1 MGRIKYKF
9 ISGKIVLLLLILAGK
24 TIVGSAQSA
33 YWQQQ
38 VNYDIQVSLDDHKNT
53 LDGFEKIVYFNNSPD
68 TLTYIWFHVWMNAYK
83 NDKTAF
89 SEQKLVNGTTDF
101 YFADENKKG
110 YTGKLNFRVDNEKV
124 LAETHPKYI
133 DIIKVQLKK
142 PLPPHQSIEI
152 TTPFH
157 VKLPYNFSRGG
168 HVGNDYQ
175 ITQWYP
181 KPAVYDAKGW
191 HPMPYLDQGEFYSE
205 FGDYHVEIT
214 LPDTYVVASSGE
226 LKNAALLDSIKA
238 VGKTDPT
245 KQVHFNQETT
255 TTKTN
260 ATKQIITGTGRHKKV
275 TKVLVI
281 PVEEIV
287 AAVNNK
293 TWVYEMNNVHDFAW
307 FASKDFAIQYDTLQ
321 LPSKTVDVFT
331 YCPPNQVGNW
341 NKSIAYAKDGMR
353 KYSQWLG
360 DYPYSTAS
368 VVCGAANVPSGGMEY
383 PSITLITTN
392 GGGKSLDEV
401 ITHELGH
408 NWFYGALASNERD
421 HPWMDE
427 GMNTFYQKRYTEGK
441 YHKTSYV
448 NGKKTSSFIEKRMPE
463 DEEKTLFDIIAGLK
477 KDQPIEMVSD
487 SFTELNYGLVV
498 YEKTAMWIK
507 KLSAYVGQI
516 KFDSAMRSYYNLWRE
531 KHPYPED
538 FKHTFEAA
546 SNTKI
551 DSLYHQLSTIGTI
564 DPVISKKRF
573 KIMSFYSLKN
583 TKENNYLFVTPV
595 LGYNYYDKLMPGIG
609 IHNYQLPL
617 PKLQYYAAAVYGI
630 GSSQLH
636 GIGRITYNIYQTRN
650 NYQFAIS
657 YAGFNMGKQPTQVN
671 GINYF
676 ATDKSLFYTKVTKFV
691 PTFHWTFFNKDPRS
705 SERWNILLRTF
716 LINEE
721 QHNYYTVDSI
731 TIGLTKF
738 NSFYYVNQLRVTWS
752 NYRKLYPYDLNLQ
765 VDQGIGFVRAG
776 VTGNYYFNYANEK
789 QGIHARFFAGKFF
802 YTTSKTY
809 LTQYQTDRYQLNL
822 TGANGYEDYTY
833 SDYFFGRNNFQG
845 WTSQQIMERD
855 GFFKMR
861 TDLLSSKV
869 GKTDDWL
876 IATNLE
882 GKIPDKINPLKI
894 LPFKFPLHFFVD
906 FGTYADAWKDNS
918 GTTERFLYD
927 AGLYLPLMN
936 GLVKIYVPLF
946 YSNVFS
952 NYNKSELGPNSFWKT
967 ISFSMN
973 LGMIKPQKLYS
984 QFPL

>member
-1 MGRIKYKF
+1 MGSLKNKS
-9 ISGKIVLLLLILAGK
+9 ISGKIILLLLLMVGK
-24 TIVGSAQSA
+24 TIVGNTQST

-38 VNYDIQVSLDDHKNT
+38 VNFDIQVSLDDHKNT
-53 LDGFEKIVYFNNSPD
+53 FDGFEKITYFNNSPD

-89 SEQKLVNGTTDF
+89 SDQKLGNGSTDF
-101 YFADENKKG
+101 YFAEESKRG

-168 HVGNDYQ
+168 HVGKDYQ

-181 KPAVYDAKGW
+181 KPAVYDTKGW

-205 FGDYHVEIT
+205 FGNYHVEIT
-214 LPDTYVVASSGE
+214 VPETYVVASSGE

-238 VGKTDPT
+238 VGKTDPAKQIHFNQAPNTAKTPTT
-245 KQVHFNQETT
+245 KQVV
-255 TTKTN
+255 
-260 ATKQIITGTGRHKKV
+260 TGTGRHKKV
-275 TKVLVI
+275 TIVPVT

-287 AAVNNK
+287 ATVNNR

-307 FASKDFAIQYDTLQ
+307 FASKEFAIQYDTLQ

-331 YCPPNQVGNW
+331 YCPPKEVGNW
-341 NKSIAYAKDGMR
+341 NKSIAYAKDGLR

-392 GGGKSLDEV
+392 GGGKNLDEV
-401 ITHELGH
+401 IAHELGH

-427 GMNTFYQKRYTEGK
+427 GMNTYYQKRYTDAK
-441 YHKTSYV
+441 YKS
-448 NGKKTSSFIEKRMPE
+448 NKEIMPSFFSKRWPDDLEKLLTESM
-463 DEEKTLFDIIAGLK
+463 IGIQ
-477 KDQPIEMVSD
+477 KDQPIESVSD
-487 SFTELNYGLVV
+487 SFSEINYGAIV
-498 YEKTAMWIK
+498 YEKTALWMKRLEQHI
-507 KLSAYVGQI
+507 GTTN
-516 KFDSAMRSYYNLWRE
+516 FDAAMHSYYKSWQN

-538 FKHTFEAA
+538 FKQCFEA
-546 SNTKI
+546 SIGNNI
-551 DSLYHQLSTIGTI
+551 DSLYHQLSVRGSLEPATRKKTKLIGL
-564 DPVISKKRF
+564 F
-573 KIMSFYSLKN
+573 SLKN
-583 TKENNYLFVTPV
+583 TNTTNYVSVVPV
-595 LGYNYYDKLMPGIG
+595 LGYNYYDKWMPGIG
-609 IHNYQLPL
+609 FHNYTLPIN
-617 PKLQYYAAAVYGI
+617 KLQFFGAAMYGT
-630 GSSQLH
+630 GSNELH
-636 GIGRITYNIYQTRN
+636 GIGRVSYNIYHPRN
-650 NYQFAIS
+650 NYQFAVS
-657 YAGFNMGKQPTQVN
+657 YADFNMGKQLSSIN
-671 GINYF
+671 GIHYYAADKNIF
-676 ATDKSLFYTKVTKFV
+676 FTKATRIV
-691 PTFHWTFFNKDPRS
+691 PSFHWTLYDKDARS

-716 LINEE
+716 LITEE
-721 QHNYYTVDSI
+721 QHNYYSIDSV
-731 TIGLTKF
+731 TTGLTKH
-738 NSFYYVNQLRVTWS
+738 NESYYVNQLSITWS
-752 NYRKLYPYDLNLQ
+752 NYRKLYPFDLNLQ
-765 VDQGIGFVRAG
+765 IDQGNGFVRAG
-776 VTGNYYFNYANEK
+776 LTGNYFFNYANEK

-802 YTTSKTY
+802 YTVSKTY
-809 LTQYQTDRYQLNL
+809 LTQYQTDRFHLNM
-822 TGANGYEDYTY
+822 TGANGNEDYTY
-833 SDYFFGRNNFQG
+833 SDYFIGRNSFQG

-861 TDLLSSKV
+861 TDLQSSKV

-876 IATNLE
+876 IAANFE
-882 GKIPDKINPLKI
+882 GKIPDNINPMKL

-906 FGTYADAWKDNS
+906 FGSYADAWKDNS

-936 GLVKIYVPLF
+936 GLAKIYVPIL

-952 NYNKSELGPNSFWKT
+952 DYNKTVLGSNSFWKT
-967 ISFSMN
+967 VSFSMN
-973 LGMIKPQKLYS
+973 LGLLKPQKMYS